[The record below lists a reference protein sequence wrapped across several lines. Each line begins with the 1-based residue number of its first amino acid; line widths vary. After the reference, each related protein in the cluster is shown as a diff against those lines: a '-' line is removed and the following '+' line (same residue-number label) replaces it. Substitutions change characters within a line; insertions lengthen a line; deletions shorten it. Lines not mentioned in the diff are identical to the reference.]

1 MSNQTKRSMSIKTR
15 ITLIAGLLIIFV
27 VAALSGAS
35 LWNAQKLLKTS
46 ELQTEQLVV
55 QGIQDEFV
63 NRLDRARSSVLS
75 ISMNPD
81 VAKAFAERDQAAL
94 ARQVQPVFE
103 EIRKEGFSQLQFHLA
118 PAVSF
123 YRAHSPKKF
132 GDDLS
137 KIRPTVIAAN
147 QEHKTVEGLEEGV
160 EGYGFRV
167 VVPVKYQDH
176 WVGSAEYGMDFGAD
190 FLKSLQKKNPG
201 DYFIYL
207 LDPSTSM
214 VKNVKEN
221 GGLLVGTGTD
231 NYPVA
236 EGSVKDLVNGQS
248 QFSVSGDRQSNV
260 LLIPFK
266 DYRGNV
272 KGYIKAVLSREGVVQ
287 ELNSLKRWV
296 FMVGLLVLV
305 MGVVS
310 GYFVSLSF
318 TRPLIQLAEDAE
330 VLATGNLKI
339 AINTNWYGELETLAL
354 AMKKMLENTKETCS
368 SINQAVGQV
377 EASVREIS
385 VATDQTSQGADQ
397 VAASVSQVAVG
408 AQKIA
413 QRTSEMGVQS
423 EGINQSAQNL
433 AGNMERIARTT
444 SDVTART
451 LRGEEMMKDLADKM
465 RIFAAKV
472 VEIQSGSHILK
483 EQTGQIRGITQII
496 TGISDQTNLLALN
509 AAIEAARAGE
519 AGRGFAVVAEEVR
532 KLAEGSRQS
541 ASKIEGLIDQVT
553 LNVENSARAT
563 EEAVYMIEQQSGIG
577 DRAQVQFMEISEGTQ
592 AVSQLLGVMEGEVKQ
607 VVQMGQAITR
617 SVCEIADMSQEDA
630 AAAEEIAA
638 STEEM
643 SATVSTIRDSGQQLI
658 LLMEEM
664 KAQSNRF
671 VI

>member
-1 MSNQTKRSMSIKTR
+1 MSNETKRSMSIKTR
-15 ITLIAGLLIIFV
+15 ITLIAGVLIIFV

-35 LWNAQKLLKTS
+35 LWNAQKLLNTS

-94 ARQVQPVFE
+94 ARQVQPVFD
-103 EIRKEGFSQLQFHLA
+103 EIKKEGFSQLQFHLA

-167 VVPVKYQDH
+167 VVPVKYQDQ

-190 FLKSLQKKNPG
+190 FLKALQKKNSG

-221 GGLLVGTGTD
+221 GGLLAGTGTD
-231 NYPVA
+231 NYPVP
-236 EGSVKDLVNGQS
+236 EGSVKDLVNAQS
-248 QFSVSGDRQSNV
+248 QFSVSGDGQSNV

-266 DYRGNV
+266 DYRGDV
-272 KGYIKAVLSREGVVQ
+272 KGYIKAVLSRKGVVQ

-296 FMVGLLVLV
+296 LMVGLLVLV
-305 MGVVS
+305 IGVIA

-330 VLATGNLKI
+330 VLATGDLRIEIK
-339 AINTNWYGELETLAL
+339 TNWYGELETLAL
-354 AMKKMLENTKETCS
+354 AMKRMLENTKQTCS

-385 VATDQTSQGADQ
+385 SATDQTSQGADQ
-397 VAASVSQVAVG
+397 VAASVSQVAAG

-413 QRTSEMGVQS
+413 QRTSEMGGQS
-423 EGINQSAQNL
+423 EGINQSAQTL
-433 AGNMERIARTT
+433 ATNMERIASTT

-472 VEIQSGSHILK
+472 EEIQSGSHILK

-541 ASKIEGLIDQVT
+541 ASQIEGLIDQVT

-577 DRAQVQFMEISEGTQ
+577 DRAQVQFIEISEGTQ

>member
-1 MSNQTKRSMSIKTR
+1 MSKQIKRSMSIKTR
-15 ITLIAGLLIIFV
+15 ITLTAGLVVLVV

-35 LWNAQKLLKTS
+35 LWNAEKLLKTS
-46 ELQTEQLVV
+46 ELQTEKLVE

-63 NRLDRARSSVLS
+63 NRLERAKSSVLS
-75 ISMNPD
+75 MTMNPD
-81 VAKAFAERDQAAL
+81 VAKALAERDRATL
-94 ARQVQPVFE
+94 ARLVQPVFE
-103 EIRKEGFSQLQFHLA
+103 VIKKEGFSQLQFHLS
-118 PAVSF
+118 PAISF
-123 YRAHSPKKF
+123 YRAHSPNKF

-137 KIRPTVIAAN
+137 KIRPTVLTAN
-147 QEHKTVEGLEEGV
+147 KEHKMVQGLEEGV

-167 VVPVKYQDH
+167 VVPVKYQDQ
-176 WVGSAEYGMDFGAD
+176 WVGSAEYGMDFGED
-190 FLKSLQKKNPG
+190 FLRALQKKNPG

-214 VKNVKEN
+214 VKKVKEN
-221 GGLLVGTGTD
+221 GGLLASTGQD
-231 NYPVA
+231 NYPVPQ
-236 EGSVKDLVNGQS
+236 GSMKALVNGQT
-248 QFSVSGDRQSNV
+248 QFTVSGDGQSNV

-266 DYRGNV
+266 DYHGDV
-272 KGYIKAVLSREGVVQ
+272 KGYIKTVLSREGVVQ

-305 MGVVS
+305 FGVVS
-310 GYFVSLSF
+310 GYFVSLTF

-330 VLATGNLKI
+330 VLATGNLNI
-339 AINTNWYGELETLAL
+339 AIKTNWYGELETLAI
-354 AMKKMLENTKETCS
+354 AMKKMLENTKEICF

-377 EASVREIS
+377 EDSTREIS
-385 VATDQTSQGADQ
+385 AATDQTSQGADQ
-397 VAASVSQVAVG
+397 VALSVSQVARG

-413 QRTSEMGVQS
+413 QSTSEMGVQS
-423 EGINQSAQNL
+423 EGINQSVQVL
-433 AGNMERIARTT
+433 AEHMEHVAFST

-451 LRGEEMMKDLADKM
+451 LRGEEIMKDLADKM

-472 VEIQSGSHILK
+472 EEIQTGSHILK

-541 ASKIEGLIDQVT
+541 ASQIAGLIDQVT
-553 LNVENSARAT
+553 LNVENSARAS
-563 EEAVYMIEQQSGIG
+563 EEAVYLIEEQSGIG
-577 DRAQVQFMEISEGTQ
+577 DRALGQFKEISQGTQ
-592 AVSQLLGVMEGEVKQ
+592 TVSHLLRVMEGEVQQ

-617 SVCEIADMSQEDA
+617 SVSEIAGMTQEDA

-643 SATVSTIRDSGQQLI
+643 SATVSTIRDSARQLI
-658 LLMEEM
+658 LLMEEL
-664 KAQSNRF
+664 KVQSKRF

>member
-1 MSNQTKRSMSIKTR
+1 MSIKTR
-15 ITLIAGLLIIFV
+15 ITLIAAVLIIFV
-27 VAALSGAS
+27 VASLSGAS

-63 NRLDRARSSVLS
+63 NRLDHARSSVLS

-81 VAKAFAERDQAAL
+81 VAKAFAERDRDTL
-94 ARQVQPVFE
+94 ARQVQPVFD
-103 EIRKEGFSQLQFHLA
+103 EIKKEGFSQLQFHLA

-123 YRAHSPKKF
+123 YRAHAPKKF

-167 VVPVKYQDH
+167 VVPVKYQDL

-190 FLKSLQKKNPG
+190 FLKALQEKNAG
-201 DYFIYL
+201 NYYIYL

-221 GGLLVGTGTD
+221 GGLLSGTGTD
-231 NYPVA
+231 NYPVP
-236 EGSVKDLVNGQS
+236 ESSVKELVNGQA
-248 QFSVSGDRQSNV
+248 QFTVSEDGQSNV

-266 DYRGNV
+266 DYRGDV
-272 KGYIKAVLSREGVVQ
+272 KGYIKTVLSREGLMQ

-305 MGVVS
+305 IGVAS

-318 TRPLIQLAEDAE
+318 TRPLIQLADDAE
-330 VLATGNLKI
+330 VLATGDLRI
-339 AINTNWYGELETLAL
+339 AIKTTWYGELETLAV
-354 AMKKMLENTKETCS
+354 AMKKMVDNTKETCT
-368 SINQAVGQV
+368 SIKQAVQHV
-377 EASVREIS
+377 EDATREIS
-385 VATDQTSQGADQ
+385 VATDQTAQGADQ
-397 VAASVSQVAVG
+397 VALTVSQVAIG
-408 AQKIA
+408 AQNIA
-413 QRTSEMGVQS
+413 QRTSEMGEQS
-423 EGINQSAQNL
+423 LGINQSVQRL
-433 AGNMERIARTT
+433 DEHMERVTSST

-451 LRGEEMMKDLADKM
+451 LRGEDIMKDLAGKM
-465 RIFAAKV
+465 QIFAAKV
-472 VEIQSGSHILK
+472 EDIQTVSHILK
-483 EQTGQIRGITQII
+483 EQTGQIRGITEII
-496 TGISDQTNLLALN
+496 TGIADQTNLLALN

-532 KLAEGSRQS
+532 KLAEGSRES
-541 ASKIEGLIDQVT
+541 ASQIASLIDQVT
-553 LNVENSARAT
+553 MNVENSARAS
-563 EEAVYMIEQQSGIG
+563 EEAVYLIEEQSGIG
-577 DRAQVQFMEISEGTQ
+577 DRALGQFKEISMGTQ
-592 AVSQLLGVMEGEVKQ
+592 VVSQLLEAMGGEVQQ
-607 VVQMGQAITR
+607 VAQMGQVISR
-617 SVCEIADMSQEDA
+617 SVAEIDSMTQEDA

-643 SATVSTIRDSGQQLI
+643 SASVSTIRDSAGQLI

-664 KAQSNRF
+664 KNQSTRF

>member
-1 MSNQTKRSMSIKTR
+1 MSNETKRSMSIKTR
-15 ITLIAGLLIIFV
+15 ITLIAGVLIIFV

-81 VAKAFAERDQAAL
+81 VAKAFAERDQTAL
-94 ARQVQPVFE
+94 ARQVQPVFD
-103 EIRKEGFSQLQFHLA
+103 EIKKEGFSQLQFHLA

-167 VVPVKYQDH
+167 VVPVKYQDQ
-176 WVGSAEYGMDFGAD
+176 WVGSVEYGMDFGAD
-190 FLKSLQKKNPG
+190 FLKALQKKNSG

-221 GGLLVGTGTD
+221 GGLLAGTGTD
-231 NYPVA
+231 NYPVS
-236 EGSVKDLVNGQS
+236 EDSVKDLVNGQS
-248 QFSVSGDRQSNV
+248 QFSVSGDGLSNV
-260 LLIPFK
+260 LLTPFK
-266 DYRGNV
+266 DYRGDV
-272 KGYIKAVLSREGVVQ
+272 KGYIKVVLSRKGVVQ

-296 FMVGLLVLV
+296 LMVGLLVLV
-305 MGVVS
+305 IGVIA
-310 GYFVSLSF
+310 GYFVSVSF

-330 VLATGNLKI
+330 VLATGDLRIEIK
-339 AINTNWYGELETLAL
+339 TNWYGELETLAL
-354 AMKKMLENTKETCS
+354 AMKRMLENTKQTCS

-385 VATDQTSQGADQ
+385 SATDQTSQGADQ
-397 VAASVSQVAVG
+397 VAASVSQVAAG

-413 QRTSEMGVQS
+413 QRTSEMSGQS
-423 EGINQSAQNL
+423 EGINQSAQTL
-433 AGNMERIARTT
+433 ATNMERIASTT

-451 LRGEEMMKDLADKM
+451 QRGEEMMKDLAGKM

-472 VEIQSGSHILK
+472 EEIQSGSHILK

-541 ASKIEGLIDQVT
+541 ASQIEGLIDQVT

-577 DRAQVQFMEISEGTQ
+577 DRAQVQFIEISEGTQ